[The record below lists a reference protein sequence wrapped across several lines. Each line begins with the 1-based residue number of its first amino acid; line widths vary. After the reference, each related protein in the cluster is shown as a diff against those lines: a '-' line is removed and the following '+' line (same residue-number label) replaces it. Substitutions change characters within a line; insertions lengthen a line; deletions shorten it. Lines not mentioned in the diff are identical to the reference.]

1 MLSYKQNNS
10 YVTITINMLI
20 FKLQGIVWD
29 LSMMRI
35 NYMLTKRTV
44 TIKKEKLSKKGN
56 IRNFMTIHYKLT
68 ASSKIIH

>member
-10 YVTITINMLI
+10 YVTITINMFI

-44 TIKKEKLSKKGN
+44 TIKMEKLSKKGN
-56 IRNFMTIHYKLT
+56 IKNFMTIHY
-68 ASSKIIH
+68 